1 MPLDP
6 LIDDAS
12 WTARIVRLLRVVPV
26 VAFGFVSLLLF
37 NAAQT
42 ASLLLVPFS
51 KPAFRRFNRWCANVW
66 WGWCVL
72 AAQRFNS
79 TEIMTS
85 GDDLPM
91 AENALVISNHQQMP
105 DILALMTLAR
115 SKGRLGDLKFFVK
128 YALKWVPGLGWGMQF
143 LGCPFLRRDWTSD
156 RELIDRT
163 FNTVIEEGIPVW
175 LVSFVEGTRSTAPKI
190 QASARWAV
198 EHGMDPLSHLLT
210 PRSKG
215 FVATVGA
222 LRNHLDAVYD
232 VTIGYEGGVPTLWQF
247 IVGCVDRI
255 HLHVGRFPVAT
266 LPPSDTELR
275 DWLLERWRIKD
286 ERLERFYASD
296 SLGGTR

>member
-1 MPLDP
+1 VPLDP

-12 WTARIVRLLRVVPV
+12 WPARIVRLLRVLPV

-143 LGCPFLRRDWTSD
+143 LGCPFLRRNWTTD
-156 RELIDRT
+156 RELISRT
-163 FNTVIEEGIPVW
+163 FSTIIEEDIPVW
-175 LVSFVEGTRSTAPKI
+175 LVSFVEGTRSTKVKV

-198 EHGMDPLSHLLT
+198 EHGMVPLRHLLT

-215 FVATVGA
+215 FVATAGA
-222 LRNHLDAVYD
+222 LREHLDAVYD
-232 VTIGYEGGVPTLWQF
+232 VTIGYERGVPTLWQF

-255 HLHVGRFPVAT
+255 HLHVRRIPVEALPFSESELRGWLFERYRVKDELLDSFYETGRFGDV
-266 LPPSDTELR
+266 
-275 DWLLERWRIKD
+275 
-286 ERLERFYASD
+286 
-296 SLGGTR
+296 